1 MLNSETDLIE
11 SYPSVCN
18 VIRSCTTVE
27 QLDTAKQY
35 VELYFKQLPIEVVTV
50 FRDDIQKLIEYQTLA
65 INVNGE

>member
-11 SYPSVCN
+11 SYPVVCN

-35 VELYFKQLPIEVVTV
+35 IALYLKQLPTEAANV
-50 FRDDIQKLIEYQTLA
+50 FREDIQKLIEYQTLA
-65 INVNGE
+65 VNVGE